1 MNSPNVLCNLANE
14 SVIIGYPPKAAVGV
28 GMGCANC
35 CVFCSKAAIPHL
47 GTRSVVGGDEWHC

>member
-14 SVIIGYPPKAAVGV
+14 SVIIGYPPKAGVGV

-47 GTRSVVGGDEWHC
+47 GTRSVVGGDE